1 MILSLLISFILL
13 SSNFATEEPA
23 ALQSGRPEA
32 AGDNRGQR
40 PLKEESG
47 EEVAVAESPSG
58 ASATYFATEGD
69 APQDGGTIASDGTE
83 NRADVPPETT
93 VPPAEESIN
102 IGEIIFEHIG
112 DEYEWHITE
121 WKGKPIAIPLPCIVI
136 EDGLHVFTLHHAAE
150 NGYTL
155 NENGKLVNAVT
166 GKRPL
171 DLSITKNVLALM
183 FSTLLLLV
191 LILCTARWYR
201 KHDALEE
208 APTGLAAC
216 MEPLIMMVHDMAREN
231 IGERDYR
238 RFSPYLCM
246 AFLWILLN
254 NFLGILPFFP
264 GGANL
269 TGNIAITLVL
279 ALCTFFT
286 VNIFGTRHYYK
297 EIFAPDV
304 PGFLKPIMPVI
315 EVFSAFMK
323 PVSLTIRLFAN
334 MLAGHIMILSMV
346 CIIFIVA
353 KYGPLMT
360 GGMTVISVL
369 FGVFLDALECL
380 VAFIQAYVFTMLS
393 SIYIGL
399 ARVHEE

>member
-1 MILSLLISFILL
+1 MILALLISLLLTADPSPSVQDDREVTVQENPVIL
-13 SSNFATEEPA
+13 SDS
-23 ALQSGRPEA
+23 
-32 AGDNRGQR
+32 
-40 PLKEESG
+40 EES
-47 EEVAVAESPSG
+47 
-58 ASATYFATEGD
+58 
-69 APQDGGTIASDGTE
+69 
-83 NRADVPPETT
+83 
-93 VPPAEESIN
+93 ESIN
-102 IGEIIFEHIG
+102 VAEIIFEHIG
-112 DEYEWHITE
+112 DEYGWHITQ
-121 WKGKPIAIPLPCIVI
+121 WKGKDVEIPLPVIVKSST
-136 EDGLHVFTLHHAAE
+136 GWQVFSSARLHHGAHYRGLYIDPE
-150 NGYTL
+150 K
-155 NENGKLVNAVT
+155 GKIIDEAT

-183 FSTLLLLV
+183 MSTLLLLAV
-191 LILCTARWYR
+191 ILLTARWYR

-208 APTGLAAC
+208 APAGLAAAV
-216 MEPLIMMVHDMAREN
+216 EPLVMMVNEMAREN
-231 IGERDYR
+231 IGEQDYR
-238 RFSPYLCM
+238 KYSPYLCM

-286 VNIFGTRHYYK
+286 VNLSGTRHYYK
-297 EIFAPDV
+297 EIFNPDV
-304 PGFLKPIMPVI
+304 PVFLKPIMPVI
-315 EVFSAFMK
+315 EVFSALMK

-346 CIIFIVA
+346 CIIFIMA
-353 KYGPLMT
+353 KYGPLMS
-360 GGMTVISVL
+360 GGMTVVSVL

-399 ARVHEE
+399 ARVREE

>member
-1 MILSLLISFILL
+1 MILTLLIFLFVQITGVDTL
-13 SSNFATEEPA
+13 SSASLRDPVRANA
-23 ALQSGRPEA
+23 PE
-32 AGDNRGQR
+32 
-40 PLKEESG
+40 S
-47 EEVAVAESPSG
+47 VS
-58 ASATYFATEGD
+58 
-69 APQDGGTIASDGTE
+69 
-83 NRADVPPETT
+83 PPET
-93 VPPAEESIN
+93 EELDISS
-102 IGEIIFEHIG
+102 IIFEHIG

-121 WKGKPIAIPLPCIVI
+121 WKGKPVAIPLPCIVI
-136 EDGLHVFTLHHAAE
+136 EDGVHVFTAHHAAE
-150 NGYTL
+150 NGYTF
-155 NENGKLVNAVT
+155 NEDGKLVNALT
-166 GKRPL
+166 GKRPV
-171 DLSITKNVLALM
+171 DISITKNVLSLM
-183 FSTLLLLV
+183 MSTLLLLV
-191 LILCTARWYR
+191 IVLCTARWYR
-201 KHDALEE
+201 RHDALEE

-216 MEPLIMMVHDMAREN
+216 MEPLIMMVHEMAREN
-231 IGERDYR
+231 IGEKDYR

-279 ALCTFFT
+279 ALFTFFT
-286 VNIFGTRHYYK
+286 VNLNGTRHYYK

-315 EVFSAFMK
+315 EVFSAIMK

-334 MLAGHIMILSMV
+334 MLAGHIMILCMV
-346 CIIFIVA
+346 CIIFIMA
-353 KYGPLMT
+353 KYGPLL
-360 GGMTVISVL
+360 GGSMTVVSVL

-399 ARVHEE
+399 ARSHGE

>member
-1 MILSLLISFILL
+1 MILTFLISLML
-13 SSNFATEEPA
+13 
-23 ALQSGRPEA
+23 LQSVMPGSDSTVMPGSDRASEMA
-32 AGDNRGQR
+32 DQVGHD
-40 PLKEESG
+40 G
-47 EEVAVAESPSG
+47 ELNVA
-58 ASATYFATEGD
+58 
-69 APQDGGTIASDGTE
+69 
-83 NRADVPPETT
+83 
-93 VPPAEESIN
+93 
-102 IGEIIFEHIG
+102 EIIFEHIG

-121 WKGKPIAIPLPCIVI
+121 WKGKPIAIPLPCIVF
-136 EDGLHVFTLHHAAE
+136 ENGLHFFTAHHAE
-150 NGYTL
+150 DHGYTF
-155 NENGKLVNAVT
+155 NEDGKLVNALT
-166 GKRPL
+166 GERPL
-171 DLSITKNVLALM
+171 DFSITKNVLAVM
-183 FSTLLLLV
+183 MSTLLLLV
-191 LILCTARWYR
+191 IVLSTARWYR
-201 KHDALEE
+201 KHDALKE
-208 APTGLAAC
+208 APTGLAAF
-216 MEPLIMMVHDMAREN
+216 MEPLIIMVHDMAKEN
-231 IGERDYR
+231 IGADYK
-238 RFSPYLCM
+238 RFSPFLCM

-286 VNIFGTRHYYK
+286 VNLHGTKHYYK
-297 EIFAPDV
+297 EIFTPDV

-360 GGMTVISVL
+360 GSMTVVSVL

-393 SIYIGL
+393 SIYIGM
-399 ARVHEE
+399 ARAKEE

>member
-1 MILSLLISFILL
+1 MILTLLISLL
-13 SSNFATEEPA
+13 LLLLGP
-23 ALQSGRPEA
+23 
-32 AGDNRGQR
+32 
-40 PLKEESG
+40 
-47 EEVAVAESPSG
+47 
-58 ASATYFATEGD
+58 ATEGVSPEG
-69 APQDGGTIASDGTE
+69 ASTLSSATGGDTHS
-83 NRADVPPETT
+83 
-93 VPPAEESIN
+93 AEEELDVA
-102 IGEIIFEHIG
+102 EIIFEHIG
-112 DEYEWHITE
+112 DEYEWHITK
-121 WKGKPIAIPLPCIVI
+121 WKGKDVAIPLPVIVKSST
-136 EDGLHVFTLHHAAE
+136 GWHVFSSSRLHHGE
-150 NGYTL
+150 HYQGLYIDP
-155 NENGKLVNAVT
+155 EKGKIVDETT

-171 DLSITKNVLALM
+171 DLSITKNVLALI
-183 FSTLLLLV
+183 FSSLLLLFLV
-191 LILCTARWYR
+191 LWTARWYKR
-201 KHDALEE
+201 HDALEE

-231 IGERDYR
+231 IGPDYR
-238 RFSPYLCM
+238 RYSPFLCT

-286 VNIFGTRHYYK
+286 VNLTGTKHYYK

-315 EVFSAFMK
+315 EVFSALMK

-346 CIIFIVA
+346 CIIFIMA
-353 KYGPLMT
+353 KYGPLLG
-360 GGMTVISVL
+360 GGMTVVSVL

-399 ARVHEE
+399 ARAHED

>member
-1 MILSLLISFILL
+1 MILALLISLL
-13 SSNFATEEPA
+13 LA
-23 ALQSGRPEA
+23 AAAPSAGAQEA
-32 AGDNRGQR
+32 H
-40 PLKEESG
+40 PS
-47 EEVAVAESPSG
+47 AE
-58 ASATYFATEGD
+58 
-69 APQDGGTIASDGTE
+69 APIDIA
-83 NRADVPPETT
+83 
-93 VPPAEESIN
+93 
-102 IGEIIFEHIG
+102 EIIFSHIG

-121 WKGKPIAIPLPCIVI
+121 WKGRPLAIPLPVIVKSST
-136 EDGLHVFTLHHAAE
+136 GWHVFSSERLSHGKTYEGLYIDPEKGKIVEAA
-150 NGYTL
+150 
-155 NENGKLVNAVT
+155 T

-183 FSTLLLLV
+183 FSSLLLLV
-191 LILCTARWYR
+191 VVLLTARWYR
-201 KHDALEE
+201 RHDVLKE
-208 APTGLAAC
+208 APAGLAAAV
-216 MEPLIMMVHDMAREN
+216 EPLVMMVHDMAREN
-231 IGERDYR
+231 IGEKDFRKY
-238 RFSPYLCM
+238 SPYLCM
-246 AFLWILLN
+246 VFFWILLN

-286 VNIFGTRHYYK
+286 VNLTGTKHYYK

-315 EVFSAFMK
+315 EVFSTLMK

-346 CIIFIVA
+346 CIIFVMA
-353 KYGPLMT
+353 KYGPLLS
-360 GGMTVISVL
+360 GGMTFISVL
-369 FGVFLDALECL
+369 FGIFLDVLECL

>member
-1 MILSLLISFILL
+1 MMLFAFILSVFLLQGDTLGL
-13 SSNFATEEPA
+13 SGLGMTSGVPAT
-23 ALQSGRPEA
+23 SGL
-32 AGDNRGQR
+32 GMT
-40 PLKEESG
+40 
-47 EEVAVAESPSG
+47 SG
-58 ASATYFATEGD
+58 ASAVIPSEASVS
-69 APQDGGTIASDGTE
+69 QDIDIAS
-83 NRADVPPETT
+83 
-93 VPPAEESIN
+93 
-102 IGEIIFEHIG
+102 IIFEHIG
-112 DEYEWHITE
+112 DEYEWHITQ

-136 EDGLHVFTLHHAAE
+136 DNGVHVFTAHHALE
-150 NGYTL
+150 HGYTF
-155 NENGKLVNAVT
+155 NENGKLISAAT
-166 GKRPL
+166 GKRPI

-183 FSTLLLLV
+183 MSSLLLLV
-191 LILCTARWYR
+191 IILLTARWYK

-208 APTGLAAC
+208 SPTGLAAA
-216 MEPLIMMVHDMAREN
+216 MEPLVMMVHNMAREN
-231 IGERDYR
+231 IGEADYR
-238 RFSPYLCM
+238 KYSPYLCM
-246 AFLWILLN
+246 AFLWILFN

-286 VNIFGTRHYYK
+286 VNLTGTKHYYK
-297 EIFAPDV
+297 DIFAPDV
-304 PGFLKPIMPVI
+304 PVFLKPIMPVI
-315 EVFSAFMK
+315 EVFSALMK

-353 KYGPLMT
+353 KYGPLLS

>member
-1 MILSLLISFILL
+1 MMLTLLISLLL
-13 SSNFATEEPA
+13 SAAWPTAEENYFSQGFAKN
-23 ALQSGRPEA
+23 QFS
-32 AGDNRGQR
+32 
-40 PLKEESG
+40 S
-47 EEVAVAESPSG
+47 
-58 ASATYFATEGD
+58 
-69 APQDGGTIASDGTE
+69 TIAMPTQSAASEDE
-83 NRADVPPETT
+83 D
-93 VPPAEESIN
+93 IN
-102 IGEIIFEHIG
+102 ISEIIFDHIG
-112 DEYEWHITE
+112 DDYEWHITE

-136 EDGLHVFTLHHAAE
+136 ENGVHIFTAHHAAE
-150 NGYTL
+150 NGYAF
-155 NENGKLVNAVT
+155 NENCKLVNANT
-166 GKRPL
+166 GKRPI
-171 DLSITKNVLALM
+171 DISITKNVLSLM
-183 FSTLLLLV
+183 ISTLLLLII
-191 LILCTARWYR
+191 ILYTANWYK
-201 KHDALEE
+201 KHDVLKEV
-208 APTGLAAC
+208 PTGLAAC
-216 MEPLIMMVHDMAREN
+216 MEPLVMMVHEMAREN
-231 IGERDYR
+231 IGEEDYR

-279 ALCTFFT
+279 ALFTFFT
-286 VNIFGTRHYYK
+286 VNLNGTRHYYK

-315 EVFSAFMK
+315 EVFSAIMK

-346 CIIFIVA
+346 CFIFIMA
-353 KYGPLMT
+353 KYGPLL
-360 GGMTVISVL
+360 GGSMTVVSVL

-399 ARVHEE
+399 ARVKHE

>member
-1 MILSLLISFILL
+1 MILTFLISLLLL
-13 SSNFATEEPA
+13 FWPA
-23 ALQSGRPEA
+23 AAPEA
-32 AGDNRGQR
+32 VMPG
-40 PLKEESG
+40 G
-47 EEVAVAESPSG
+47 EEELNVA
-58 ASATYFATEGD
+58 
-69 APQDGGTIASDGTE
+69 
-83 NRADVPPETT
+83 
-93 VPPAEESIN
+93 
-102 IGEIIFEHIG
+102 EIIFEHIG

-121 WKGKPIAIPLPCIVI
+121 WKGKPIAIPLPCIVF
-136 EDGLHVFTLHHAAE
+136 ENGLHFFTAHHAE
-150 NGYTL
+150 DHGYTF
-155 NENGKLVNAVT
+155 NEDGKLVNALT
-166 GKRPL
+166 GERPL

-183 FSTLLLLV
+183 MSTLLLLV
-191 LILCTARWYR
+191 IVLSTARWYR
-201 KHDALEE
+201 KHDALKE
-208 APTGLAAC
+208 APTGLAAF
-216 MEPLIMMVHDMAREN
+216 MEPLIIMVHDMAKEN
-231 IGERDYR
+231 IGADYK
-238 RFSPYLCM
+238 RFSPFLCM

-286 VNIFGTRHYYK
+286 VNLHGTKHYYK
-297 EIFAPDV
+297 EIFTPDV

-315 EVFSAFMK
+315 EVFSALMK

-360 GGMTVISVL
+360 GSMTVVSVL

-399 ARVHEE
+399 ARAHEE